1 MVGNGFKITGVR
13 GRTGI
18 SGAEM
23 QLLWIALPLML
34 IFCAT
39 VWLIQGSLPITA
51 VWSENGMWDL
61 REIDFSSTNVRFTGK
76 VEYIPNA
83 LLTPE
88 EFAEHEDL
96 AEIVD
101 TYGHTASYGTSRI
114 RLLVPPGTDYV
125 VSESSPL
132 ASDRIYINGAWME
145 DIGTPGA
152 DREAAVEGDVLF
164 SYTVRAEEG
173 VIELVQQVA
182 NYAHRK
188 NESQSGYV
196 VGTIPMMRAFVS
208 RTYAVAALLA
218 GCFMTLFLVHI
229 TL

>member
-1 MVGNGFKITGVR
+1 MYAWEKKTMGGKWMVGNGFKITGVR

-88 EFAEHEDL
+88 ERC
-96 AEIVD
+96 V
-101 TYGHTASYGTSRI
+101 
-114 RLLVPPGTDYV
+114 
-125 VSESSPL
+125 
-132 ASDRIYINGAWME
+132 
-145 DIGTPGA
+145 
-152 DREAAVEGDVLF
+152 
-164 SYTVRAEEG
+164 
-173 VIELVQQVA
+173 
-182 NYAHRK
+182 
-188 NESQSGYV
+188 
-196 VGTIPMMRAFVS
+196 
-208 RTYAVAALLA
+208 
-218 GCFMTLFLVHI
+218 
-229 TL
+229 